1 MVFKKMKIEDN
12 LNLLSINFPEIIN
25 EINKNN
31 FKTDFDL
38 VFNTSDS
45 NISIIHKNI
54 YKNNQAEFYTVI
66 TTNAFEII
74 LLNLNKENKN
84 INIIKDLSK
93 NGNIFNLLQNNNNK
107 SILTYNS
114 NEKNMFFQN
123 EIIDEFMKNIIQ
135 QFIDVYKENIIEN
148 IQSTFNVLCD
158 ENINLD
164 LIKYFSFSDMVNYM
178 HNNNYNYTLVL
189 TKLRECI
196 KNKSI
201 KKEEIDYYRELIY
214 SMMNHFD

>member
-45 NISIIHKNI
+45 NISIIYKNI

-123 EIIDEFMKNIIQ
+123 EIINEFMKNIIQ
-135 QFIDVYKENIIEN
+135 QFIDMYKENIIEN
-148 IQSTFNVLCD
+148 IQSTFNVLND

>member
-1 MVFKKMKIEDN
+1 
-12 LNLLSINFPEIIN
+12 
-25 EINKNN
+25 
-31 FKTDFDL
+31 
-38 VFNTSDS
+38 
-45 NISIIHKNI
+45 
-54 YKNNQAEFYTVI
+54 
-66 TTNAFEII
+66 
-74 LLNLNKENKN
+74 
-84 INIIKDLSK
+84 
-93 NGNIFNLLQNNNNK
+93 
-107 SILTYNS
+107 
-114 NEKNMFFQN
+114 MFFQN

>member
-12 LNLLSINFPEIIN
+12 FNLLSINFTEIIN

-45 NISIIHKNI
+45 NISIIYKNI

-93 NGNIFNLLQNNNNK
+93 NGNIFNA
-107 SILTYNS
+107 
-114 NEKNMFFQN
+114 
-123 EIIDEFMKNIIQ
+123 
-135 QFIDVYKENIIEN
+135 
-148 IQSTFNVLCD
+148 
-158 ENINLD
+158 
-164 LIKYFSFSDMVNYM
+164 
-178 HNNNYNYTLVL
+178 
-189 TKLRECI
+189 
-196 KNKSI
+196 SI
-201 KKEEIDYYRELIY
+201 KVSFIISIIHPPLFYKVTFVIITHYVDFFNISPILLGIFFSIY
-214 SMMNHFD
+214 NILL